1 MKTLAL
7 LVMATLAA
15 AVVAGCGN
23 SSSPAAPTQASTP
36 AQVTGLTTPQ
46 SVSVVTAN

>member
-15 AVVAGCGN
+15 AVVAGCG
-23 SSSPAAPTQASTP
+23 SSSPAAATDTSAP
-36 AQVTGLTTPQ
+36 AQVKGLTTPQ